1 MVSTIKVSTCTVF
14 TVHTMPLEIN
24 KDRKTRM
31 SLTHSVR
38 LTTNCSH
45 CLIALGFC
53 TRVQYSQCHLK
64 QQESKNKNFSYTP
77 CKFNN
82 KLHCTLCL
90 IALGFCTR
98 VQYSQCHLKQQESKN
113 KNFRYTGTL
122 SIQQP
127 NYTAPTHCLSAWFLR
142 VQYLQCY

>member
-31 SLTHSVR
+31 SLTHPVH

-45 CLIALGFC
+45 CFIALGFC

-64 QQESKNKNFSYTP
+64 QQESKK
-77 CKFNN
+77 KFPLHRHPEHSTT
-82 KLHCTLCL
+82 KLHCTHSLLECMFSVCAVFTVLLEITSIKKQDFRLHILCVY
-90 IALGFCTR
+90 I
-98 VQYSQCHLKQQESKN
+98 
-113 KNFRYTGTL
+113 
-122 SIQQP
+122 
-127 NYTAPTHCLSAWFLR
+127 YTAFLIR
-142 VQYLQCY
+142 RRFRGHFFQIKS